1 MIVLLGGSIDM
12 HFTYNP
18 TINSNYIIDA
28 GKLKSVTFSKSFY
41 KEQPVDNLYTI
52 IYTAVKNALKD
63 KQTEDNEDYTWEYG
77 IL

>member
-1 MIVLLGGSIDM
+1 M

-18 TINSNYIIDA
+18 TINSNYTIDA
-28 GKLKSVTFSKSFY
+28 DKLNSVTFSKSFY

>member
-1 MIVLLGGSIDM
+1 M

-18 TINSNYIIDA
+18 TINNNYTIDA
-28 GKLKSVTFSKSFY
+28 DKLKSVTFSKSFY

-63 KQTEDNEDYTWEYG
+63 KQTKDNEDYTWEYG